1 MSQAFRILKQLLH
14 LFAKQLARLR
24 VGPASRTSEDQLDYH
39 TISITTR

>member
-1 MSQAFRILKQLLH
+1 MSQAFRLLKQLLS
-14 LFAKQLARLR
+14 LFGKLLGRLR